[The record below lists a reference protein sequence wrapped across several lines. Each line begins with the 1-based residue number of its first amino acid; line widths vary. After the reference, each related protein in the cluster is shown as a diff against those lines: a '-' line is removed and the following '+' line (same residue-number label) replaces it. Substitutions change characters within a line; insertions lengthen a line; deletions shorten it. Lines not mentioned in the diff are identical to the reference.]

1 MNPSRREMLNRS
13 LALGA
18 IGLIALRDDALQ
30 RVRACQ
36 SLAGTRAASDLAE
49 DEDFWIQI
57 QQAYTVDRSMI
68 NLNNGG
74 VSPSPRVVQDAMRR
88 HLEFA
93 NNAPAKNLWQV
104 QDPQVELVRERL
116 ARAFGCGTEEMAI
129 TRNASE
135 ALQICIYGIDLRPGD
150 EVLACE
156 LDYPRMLNTYKQREL
171 RDGIKLVLAPVTVP
185 VQSMAD
191 VVEAYRKCI
200 TPKTKV
206 ILVSHVVFV
215 TGQIHP
221 VREIVRLGREHN
233 IPVIVDGAHAFS
245 HIAFDRDALECDY
258 YGVSLHKWTCAPHG
272 TGFLY
277 VRDKCIE
284 SLWPLMAAVEPKSK
298 NIRKFEEIGT
308 HPAANILAIAE
319 ALTLYQAIGPARKE
333 ARLRY
338 LRNRWAQR
346 LVGEKRVKFFTR
358 LEPEHGGAFTTFS
371 IEGIDPAKL
380 AEHLWAKHKIF
391 VVAIDYPE
399 KKSTVRGIRVSPHVY
414 TTLEEIDLFSRAIE
428 SVLARGLPA
437 ASEK

>member
-1 MNPSRREMLNRS
+1 MNPTRREMLNRS
-13 LALGA
+13 FALGA
-18 IGLIALRDDALQ
+18 VGLLAFRDDALGRIQ
-30 RVRACQ
+30 AAQ
-36 SLAGTRAASDLAE
+36 SKAGTRTSADLAG

-88 HLEFA
+88 HIEFA

-116 ARAFGCGTEEMAI
+116 ASAFGCGTEEMAI

-135 ALQICIYGIDLRPGD
+135 ALQICIYGINLKPGD

-171 RDGIKLVLAPVTVP
+171 RDGIKLVLAPVELP
-185 VQSMAD
+185 VQNTAD
-191 VVEAYRKCI
+191 VVEAYRKAI

-206 ILVSHVVFV
+206 MLVSHVVFV
-215 TGQIHP
+215 TGQVHP
-221 VREIVRLGREHN
+221 VRELVKLGREHD

-277 VRDKCIE
+277 VRENRIE
-284 SLWPLMAAVEPKSK
+284 ALWPLMAAVEPKCK

-308 HPAANILAIAE
+308 HPAANFLAIAE
-319 ALTLYQAIGPARKE
+319 ALTLQQAIGPARKE
-333 ARLRY
+333 ARLRF

-346 LVGEKRVKFFTR
+346 LANDKRVKFFTR
-358 LEPEHGGAFTTFS
+358 MEPEHGCAFATFA

-380 AEHLWAKHKIF
+380 AEHLWAKHNIF

-414 TTLEEIDLFSRAIE
+414 TTLEEVDLFSRAIE
-428 SVLARGLPA
+428 NVLVNGLPPT
-437 ASEK
+437 SGK

>member
-1 MNPSRREMLNRS
+1 MNPSRRDILNRS
-13 LALGA
+13 FALGA
-18 IGLIALRDDALQ
+18 IGLIALNEHGLERIQAAQTQAGNRSPAD
-30 RVRACQ
+30 
-36 SLAGTRAASDLAE
+36 LAG

-74 VSPSPRVVQDAMRR
+74 ISPSPRVVQDAMRR

-135 ALQICIYGIDLRPGD
+135 ALQICIYGIDLKPGD

-171 RDGIKLVLAPVTVP
+171 RDGIKLVLAPVEVP
-185 VQSMAD
+185 VQSAAAVM
-191 VVEAYRKCI
+191 EAYRKAI

-206 ILVSHVVFV
+206 MLASHVVFV

-221 VREIVRLGREHN
+221 IRELVKLGREHN

-245 HIAFDRDALECDY
+245 HIAFDRDALDCDY

-284 SLWPLMAAVEPKSK
+284 SLWPLMAAVEPKSA

-308 HPAANILAIAE
+308 HPAANFLAIAE
-319 ALTLYQAIGPARKE
+319 ALTLQLAIGPARKE
-333 ARLRY
+333 SRLRY

-346 LVGEKRVKFFTR
+346 LMDDKRVRFSTR
-358 LEPEHGGAFTTFS
+358 MEPEHGCAFTTVS
-371 IEGIDPAKL
+371 IDGIEPAKL
-380 AEHLWAKHKIF
+380 AEHLWAKHKVF

-414 TTLEEIDLFSRAIE
+414 TTLEEIDLFTRAIE
-428 SVLARGLPA
+428 DVLANGLPTTSA
-437 ASEK
+437 K